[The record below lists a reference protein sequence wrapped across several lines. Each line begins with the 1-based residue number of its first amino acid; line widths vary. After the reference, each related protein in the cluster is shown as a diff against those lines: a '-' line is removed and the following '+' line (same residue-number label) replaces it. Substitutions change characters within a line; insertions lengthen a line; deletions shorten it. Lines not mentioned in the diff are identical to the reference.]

1 MSEAEILAIIM
12 DRFDEIDA
20 RFDGIDARFDK
31 MEKETEERFNKMDA
45 RFDKMEK
52 ETEERFNK
60 MDARFDK
67 IDVRLDKTD
76 EKREDQFNKIDERF
90 DRLENILEEQSIELY
105 NIKKILGN
113 HSDQFVELKSNVK
126 TIHSQAVRLS
136 VNQAKLIEKIDKH
149 IKTDDKSTNENIN
162 SI

>member
-1 MSEAEILAIIM
+1 M
-12 DRFDEIDA
+12 
-20 RFDGIDARFDK
+20 DARFDK
-31 MEKETEERFNKMDA
+31 MEKETEERFNKMDV
-45 RFDKMEK
+45 RFD
-52 ETEERFNK
+52 K